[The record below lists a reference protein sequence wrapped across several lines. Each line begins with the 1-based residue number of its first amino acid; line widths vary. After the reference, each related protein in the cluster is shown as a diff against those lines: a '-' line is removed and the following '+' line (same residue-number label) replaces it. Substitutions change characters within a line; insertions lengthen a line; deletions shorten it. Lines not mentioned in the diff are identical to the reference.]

1 MSPKF
6 FHFGETVSGYAVP
19 VLNEREVRAAAGIL
33 FLFALV
39 SFMHAWLVGDF
50 QPIKLF
56 VTVFMLDFIVRVLV
70 NPEFSPSLL
79 LGRAIVARQNVEYVG
94 AAQKRFAWALGLGL
108 STAMFFLV
116 VVGGVIGPINLLLC
130 LTCLTLLFFESAFGI
145 CIGCKAYTLITKAEP
160 ELCPGGV
167 CEVREREAIQR
178 LSSPQSF
185 VLAAAL
191 VMVFAS
197 AAMFLWLP
205 MGKILPTAVAAT
217 ASAGQKDDCVVP
229 DWAKAIG
236 HEEMYRLHHGCLP
249 SQAAK

>member
-1 MSPKF
+1 MPSKF
-6 FHFGETVSGYAVP
+6 FRFGETVPGYAVP
-19 VLNEREVRAAAGIL
+19 VLNEREVRASAGIL
-33 FLFALV
+33 FMLALV

-56 VTVFMLDFIVRVLV
+56 VTVFMLDFVVRVLV

-79 LGRAIVARQNVEYVG
+79 LGRAIVSRQNVEYVG
-94 AAQKRFAWALGLGL
+94 AAQKRFAWALGLAL

-145 CIGCKAYTLITKAEP
+145 CVGCKIYTLITKAEP

-167 CEVREREAIQR
+167 CAVREREAIQR
-178 LSSPQSF
+178 LSGVQAMILGS
-185 VLAAAL
+185 AL
-191 VMVFAS
+191 VLVAAS
-197 AAMFLWLP
+197 SAIFLWLP
-205 MGKILPTAVAAT
+205 MDKILPRAVAAT
-217 ASAGQKDDCVVP
+217 ASGGQKDDCVVP

-249 SQAAK
+249 KQEAK